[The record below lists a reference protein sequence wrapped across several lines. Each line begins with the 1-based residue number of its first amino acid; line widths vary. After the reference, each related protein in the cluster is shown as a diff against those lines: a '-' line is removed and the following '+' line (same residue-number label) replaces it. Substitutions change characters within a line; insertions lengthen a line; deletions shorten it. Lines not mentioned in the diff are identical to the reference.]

1 MQTSQRESK
10 EQERRLIGMLLATL
24 SISSMR
30 DPVADKGVIR
40 ADNLWLIYSRK
51 YLPNMK
57 EGENVISL
65 DEYKS
70 METL

>member
-40 ADNLWLIYSRK
+40 ADNY
-51 YLPNMK
+51 
-57 EGENVISL
+57 
-65 DEYKS
+65 
-70 METL
+70 